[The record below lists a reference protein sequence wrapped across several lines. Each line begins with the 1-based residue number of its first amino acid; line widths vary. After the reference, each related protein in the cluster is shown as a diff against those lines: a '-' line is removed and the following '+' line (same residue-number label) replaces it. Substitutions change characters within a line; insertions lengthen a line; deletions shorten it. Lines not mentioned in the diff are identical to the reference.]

1 MIVRER
7 EDKFIMIEQDN
18 HAIMSDELMKNWK
31 ESLFHGEELRQ
42 SVQYAI
48 RYHDYGWKPFDKEPF
63 WNDRSQAPYTFSDY
77 PLSPK
82 MVIYTFGIHEVEKN
96 DPYAALL
103 CSRHYSRF
111 LLQDPSEEAV
121 AFIKQEKHRQKRLIE
136 SFAGL
141 NDDLFNFHYG
151 LLKLGD
157 DLSLYMCLNEPGVPK
172 EKEHFFFRNGITL
185 PMKPGDEKQ
194 AKMALAWRD
203 QQTISA
209 HPFPFKERITVK
221 IKQKVINK
229 KELLTNGL
237 IKSYEKAPYEEVKLY
252 FVPEK

>member
-1 MIVRER
+1 
-7 EDKFIMIEQDN
+7 
-18 HAIMSDELMKNWK
+18 
-31 ESLFHGEELRQ
+31 
-42 SVQYAI
+42 
-48 RYHDYGWKPFDKEPF
+48 
-63 WNDRSQAPYTFSDY
+63 
-77 PLSPK
+77 
-82 MVIYTFGIHEVEKN
+82 MVIYTFGIYEVEKN

-111 LLQDPSEEAV
+111 LLHDPSEEAV
-121 AFIKQEKHRQKRLIE
+121 AFIKQEKHRQKRMIE
-136 SFAGL
+136 SFEGL
-141 NDDLFNFHYG
+141 DDDLFNFHYG

-194 AKMALAWRD
+194 AKMTLTWRD
-203 QQTISA
+203 QHTISA
-209 HPFPFKERITVK
+209 NPFPFKERMTVK

-229 KELLTNGL
+229 KDILTNGL
-237 IKSYEKAPYEEVKLY
+237 IKSYEKAPYEEVKLH